1 MPSCR
6 PFTCFDHERGEFSP
20 TDRRKLQFR
29 EDLVGSGTPER
40 PLVRFLCL
48 VRRYGTKDDALLS
61 RRQVHEVKLTVNPVR
76 PSERRDPMITLQ
88 HSQALCSIGGG

>member
-1 MPSCR
+1 MESLNSSR
-6 PFTCFDHERGEFSP
+6 YRRGPWYEFFGL
-20 TDRRKLQFR
+20 T
-29 EDLVGSGTPER
+29 ELVFVGATSNKIV
-40 PLVRFLCL
+40 LASV

-76 PSERRDPMITLQ
+76 PSERRGPMITLQ